1 MTDQSIKTLKML
13 ALLLAY
19 PSRELQEAV
28 TDFPEM
34 LEREG
39 LLDAKRRAAL
49 MPLIETL
56 AVGDLTE
63 IQIRYVDLFDRTRA
77 LSLHLFEHLH
87 GESRDRGQAMV
98 DLAALYARHGFEAA
112 GNELPDYLPLFL
124 EFLAHLPLAEARE
137 LAAQPGHIVAALK
150 ERHAQRKSPYGPVF
164 AAVEALGEWRPARG
178 DVEEVLAAPEDDPT
192 DLAALDAVYAE
203 APVTFGPGAGCPQAG
218 SSGGAS

>member
-1 MTDQSIKTLKML
+1 MTIETIKTLKIL

-28 TDFPEM
+28 TDFPGI

-49 MPLIETL
+49 MPLIEML
-56 AVGDLTE
+56 AGGDRTE
-63 IQIRYVDLFDRTRA
+63 HQIRYVDLFDRTRA

-98 DLAALYARHGFEAA
+98 DLAALYARHGFESA

-137 LAAQPGHIVAALK
+137 LAAQPGHILAALK
-150 ERHAQRKSPYGPVF
+150 ERHAQRESPYAPVF

-178 DVEEVLAAPEDDPT
+178 DVEEVLAAPEDDPN

-203 APVTFGPGAGCPQAG
+203 EPVTFGPGAGCPQAKSG
-218 SSGGAS
+218 GGAS